1 MGNQSVAALWVLNSK
16 GVKGFEHQGPAR
28 RASIFINSSISGFLS
43 HHSRQFESNGII
55 RLHGNDNGVMGLDSR
70 LHGND
75 NGVKGMT
82 RGLPSPGLLKI
93 VLTPDPEAKV

>member
-1 MGNQSVAALWVLNSK
+1 
-16 GVKGFEHQGPAR
+16 
-28 RASIFINSSISGFLS
+28 
-43 HHSRQFESNGII
+43 
-55 RLHGNDNGVMGLDSR
+55 MGLDSR